1 MKHWLFACLS
11 FVLLCAAVYA
21 VGWEHPTDL
30 QSAVRSGDLVRIHIL
45 AHDDTQAQQEIK
57 LHVRDA
63 ILAAFTP
70 LLQGASSGAEA
81 AQIVQENLDLAQRTA
96 ENAAAEMGFA
106 QAVRTEFGV
115 FPFPERVYGSQVV
128 PAGDY
133 QALRILL
140 GDAKGRNWWCVMYP
154 PLCFSGEDYEG
165 EIRFESSLANWLR
178 GIREEIANAF
188 EEHAEDGAAS
198 CDSAAADGDGAGRG
212 GDEPLLG
219 EQRGDGPAS
228 AA

>member
-21 VGWEHPTDL
+21 EGWEHPTDL

-70 LLQGASSGAEA
+70 LLQGASSGVEA
-81 AQIVQENLDLAQRTA
+81 AQIVQDNLDLAQRTA

-115 FPFPERVYGSQVV
+115 FPLPG
-128 PAGDY
+128 AG
-133 QALRILL
+133 
-140 GDAKGRNWWCVMYP
+140 V
-154 PLCFSGEDYEG
+154 
-165 EIRFESSLANWLR
+165 
-178 GIREEIANAF
+178 
-188 EEHAEDGAAS
+188 
-198 CDSAAADGDGAGRG
+198 SAARSFRRETTRPCAFCWATPRGATG
-212 GDEPLLG
+212 G
-219 EQRGDGPAS
+219 A
-228 AA
+228 

>member
-70 LLQGASSGAEA
+70 LLRDASSGAEA
-81 AQIVQENLDLAQRTA
+81 AQIVQENLDLAR
-96 ENAAAEMGFA
+96 
-106 QAVRTEFGV
+106 
-115 FPFPERVYGSQVV
+115 
-128 PAGDY
+128 
-133 QALRILL
+133 
-140 GDAKGRNWWCVMYP
+140 
-154 PLCFSGEDYEG
+154 
-165 EIRFESSLANWLR
+165 SLASFPSRSGCTAARSFRRETTRPCAFCWATPR
-178 GIREEIANAF
+178 GATG
-188 EEHAEDGAAS
+188 GA
-198 CDSAAADGDGAGRG
+198 
-212 GDEPLLG
+212 
-219 EQRGDGPAS
+219 
-228 AA
+228 

>member
-81 AQIVQENLDLAQRTA
+81 AQIVRENLDLAQRTA
-96 ENAAAEMGFA
+96 ESAAAEMGFA

-115 FPFPERVYGSQVV
+115 FPFPERVYGGQVV

-154 PLCFSGEDYEG
+154 AMCIPLASQPADTLDTLPEDFTGNRVEFRFAVYEFFKSLFTGE
-165 EIRFESSLANWLR
+165 
-178 GIREEIANAF
+178 
-188 EEHAEDGAAS
+188 
-198 CDSAAADGDGAGRG
+198 
-212 GDEPLLG
+212 
-219 EQRGDGPAS
+219 
-228 AA
+228 